1 MKCKFTG
8 LLLLAGLLLPA
19 VAWAGPFTPLTNPP
33 AWEFTSAG
41 TTGNNGLGYTFGTV
55 FVPTTNLYVNFLG
68 YYYDS
73 ATGMVESHDVDLYT
87 ASGVLLDSTVIT
99 SASSY
104 CSPSMGA
111 PIAPCPGAP
120 DSPHFLYNPT
130 KTVELLAGDTYVL
143 EGTSGVIDPY
153 TYNDSGF
160 SVLWPLTITGGLYFQ
175 SGGFVPSFIGPGSG
189 AGLADGT
196 GFYDPSGGTI
206 TSDGYWGPDMG
217 YQTPEPSSFL
227 LLGSGLAGLAG
238 LIKRKLMA

>member
-19 VAWAGPFTPLTNPP
+19 AVWANPLPTYTPLTNPP
-33 AWEFTSAG
+33 AWEYTSTG
-41 TTGNNGLGYTFGTV
+41 TTGNNSLGYTFGTV

-68 YYYDS
+68 YYYDT

-87 ASGVLLDSTVIT
+87 ASGVLLDSTVVT

-104 CSPSMGA
+104 CSPSLA
-111 PIAPCPGAP
+111 APVPCPIAPN
-120 DSPHFLYNPT
+120 SPHFLYNPT
-130 KTVELLAGDTYVL
+130 QTVELLAGQTYVL

-153 TYNDSGF
+153 NWNEAGF
-160 SVLWPLTITGGLYFQ
+160 SVLWPLTITGGNYVQ
-175 SGGFVPSFIGPGSG
+175 NGGFDPSFIGDVPNDED
-189 AGLADGT
+189 AG
-196 GFYDPSGGTI
+196 PGGTPNSI
-206 TSDGYWGPDMG
+206 DNGYFGPDMG
-217 YQTPEPSSFL
+217 FETPEPSSFL

>member
-1 MKCKFTG
+1 MKCKLSG
-8 LLLLAGLLLPA
+8 SLLLAGMLLPA
-19 VAWAGPFTPLTNPP
+19 AAWAYTQPSSPYIPLTNAP

-41 TTGNNGLGYTFGTV
+41 NPGNNGLGYTFGTV
-55 FVPTTNLYVNFLG
+55 FVPTTDIYVNFLG
-68 YYYDS
+68 YYYDPT
-73 ATGMVESHDVDLYT
+73 TGMVEPHDVDLYT

-104 CSPSMGA
+104 CSPSAAA
-111 PIAPCPGAP
+111 PVACPTAP

-153 TYNDSGF
+153 NWNEVGF
-160 SVLWPLTITGGLYFQ
+160 SVLWPLTITGGNYVQ
-175 SGGFVPSFIGPGSG
+175 NGGFDPSFVGTTSNDGIGGRISN
-189 AGLADGT
+189 
-196 GFYDPSGGTI
+196 
-206 TSDGYWGPDMG
+206 GYFGPDMG